1 MANKVQQPENDLMV
15 ETKGKLEL
23 FFDKYG
29 NKLLVVLACVTI
41 VAVCGFVIYNIS
53 HNRGE
58 KREAIAGAAL
68 ANVINAAGS
77 AEEFAAIV
85 EEYSNTQVANTAAYM
100 AGASYLEAG
109 DLENAKLYLAKYEN
123 VGGAAGEILNAL
135 VYSLRGDIAVEEN
148 DLQSAEGLYR
158 QAMEAS
164 NDPMTYTENAQ
175 KLALVYDAM
184 GDKAKAQQ
192 CYKDIVAKYPEQ
204 QRNLSKYIVE

>member
-29 NKLLVVLACVTI
+29 NKLLVVLACITI

-148 DLQSAEGLYR
+148 DLQSAVELFKK
-158 QAMEAS
+158 AAS
-164 NDPMTYTENAQ
+164 ASDDSYSFITYNER
-175 KLALVYDAM
+175 LALVYAAM
-184 GDKAKAQQ
+184 GDEAASVE
-192 CYKDIVAKYPEQ
+192 CYKNIVKEYPATERQ
-204 QRNLSKYIVE
+204 YQRFIKE